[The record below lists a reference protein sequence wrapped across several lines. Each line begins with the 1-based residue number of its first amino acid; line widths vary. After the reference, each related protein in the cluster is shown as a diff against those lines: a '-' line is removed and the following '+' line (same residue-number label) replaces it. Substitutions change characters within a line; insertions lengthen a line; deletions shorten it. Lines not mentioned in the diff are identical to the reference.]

1 MGRFLS
7 AHDQIACLFR
17 PKRHNLSAKSYR
29 HARNDAFDLWAG
41 YAAEL
46 AA

>member
-1 MGRFLS
+1 
-7 AHDQIACLFR
+7 
-17 PKRHNLSAKSYR
+17 LSAKSYR